1 MLTKNE
7 DLQLYGNIIRV
18 NSIIPEGFLCKLQWS
33 AASKQDGLG
42 FFTSPLNQHICL
54 LLVCF
59 YVISGLLIMPEKVA
73 TLKKENIELLKS
85 QIGKLSSELKNLKW
99 QSFLVFY

>member
-7 DLQLYGNIIRV
+7 DLQLYSNIIRV

-42 FFTSPLNQHICL
+42 FLTSPLNQHIC

-85 QIGKLSSELKNLKW
+85 QIARLSSELKNLK
-99 QSFLVFY
+99 

>member
-1 MLTKNE
+1 MVILLE
-7 DLQLYGNIIRV
+7 
-18 NSIIPEGFLCKLQWS
+18 SIVSFLRDFSVRKLQWS

-85 QIGKLSSELKNLKW
+85 QIAKLSSELKNLK
-99 QSFLVFY
+99 

>member
-1 MLTKNE
+1 MKIYSCIVILLE
-7 DLQLYGNIIRV
+7 
-18 NSIIPEGFLCKLQWS
+18 SIVSFLRDFSVSYSGQRR
-33 AASKQDGLG
+33 ASKMALA
-42 FFTSPLNQHICL
+42 FWPHFEINIFVYFLY
-54 LLVCF
+54 VF

-85 QIGKLSSELKNLKW
+85 QIAELSSELKNLKW

>member
-7 DLQLYGNIIRV
+7 DLQLYGNIIRE
-18 NSIIPEGFLCKLQWS
+18 SIVSFLRDFSVSYSGQRR
-33 AASKQDGLG
+33 ASKMALAFLAHFEIDI
-42 FFTSPLNQHICL
+42 FVYSFYVS
-54 LLVCF
+54 

-85 QIGKLSSELKNLKW
+85 QIAKLSSELKNLK
-99 QSFLVFY
+99 